1 MGGLM
6 DGWGWGMSNDVEH
19 NDETR
24 RNWQAD
30 HGLMEGRPKT
40 ADVTVDD
47 D

>member
-24 RNWQAD
+24 RNWQ
-30 HGLMEGRPKT
+30 GRSWLDGG
-40 ADVTVDD
+40 AA
-47 D
+47 